1 MKQDNQFGRIDVN
14 ITLPSYVNL
23 YLKDDHYAVSV
34 TFHITKEMY
43 DYMKVRYQNEK
54 YFDYAKIGNKYYC
67 RFLRK
72 YRYTVPFNISLF
84 QIAEQ
89 DKDTLKIM
97 MRQTKIEL
105 LKHEIYKIKV
115 K

>member
-1 MKQDNQFGRIDVN
+1 MKQENSFGRVDAN
-14 ITLPSYVNL
+14 ITIPSYANL

-34 TFHITKEMY
+34 TFNVTKEMY
-43 DYMKVRYQNEK
+43 DYMRVIYQNVR
-54 YFDYAKIGNKYYC
+54 YFDYIKIGNKYYC

-89 DKDTLKIM
+89 DKDTLKVM
-97 MRQTKIEL
+97 MRQTKIAL
-105 LKHEIYKIKV
+105 LKCEIEQIRKK
-115 K
+115 